1 MVNEIFIGYISK
13 TIFLAGPWQSVFRK
27 AYGLINNVVWFFFP
41 LNGNYIF
48 GINMFRC
55 YSYSILL
62 LMGQGYYII
71 IMHRYVIEV
80 KIGMGKTVDMLTL
93 LGHAIQLCE
102 MMIVGLIM

>member
-1 MVNEIFIGYISK
+1 MCAFAQFFFLILRKISK
-13 TIFLAGPWQSVFRK
+13 QVKRIKKVIQRIDGKRNF
-27 AYGLINNVVWFFFP
+27 YFFFP